1 MQTVVPA
8 NKENSAIRT
17 KSELTM
23 QLRGHTAD
31 KLYYYGQCDKA
42 FFVKW
47 SSYSSFEDAHKEKP
61 YYCSQCSKAFSL
73 NGYLDQDMKL
83 HIGENPYQ
91 CPFIWEHR
99 LDRNYIIVA
108 NVISHFHQMVVLQF
122 I

>member
-42 FFVKW
+42 F
-47 SSYSSFEDAHKEKP
+47 SS
-61 YYCSQCSKAFSL
+61 
-73 NGYLDQDMKL
+73 NGYLTVHLKI
-83 HIGENPYQ
+83 HTGENL
-91 CPFIWEHR
+91 ISA
-99 LDRNYIIVA
+99 A
-108 NVISHFHQMVVLQF
+108 NVTKHLIVQ
-122 I
+122 